1 MSVVDVLFVCKLIRT
16 KRCWLCHY
24 VCICVSVCGVRVLSV
39 WNANNLC
46 KVSTTEI
53 PTTKH
58 NIGTII
64 GSVIL
69 CKWFVWW
76 TLSSCMLS
84 GLCGALCGLQ
94 VDTPSFGF
102 GFALIYLQISKLIN
116 NLVNFGKKFANK
128 LFQIPLG
135 LICMFVFVYFKWYII
150 ILIKK

>member
-24 VCICVSVCGVRVLSV
+24 VCICVSVCGVRVLSA

-46 KVSTTEI
+46 KVSTTKI

-58 NIGTII
+58 YIGTRI

-76 TLSSCMLS
+76 TLSLCMVS

-102 GFALIYLQISKLIN
+102 GFALIYLQILKLINNLGN
-116 NLVNFGKKFANK
+116 NLVNFGKKLANK
-128 LFQIPLG
+128 LFQILLG
-135 LICMFVFVYFKWYII
+135 LICMFVLYDITIVI
-150 ILIKK
+150 